1 MRASGNRSFG
11 YGIVRSVIATSLM
24 AGAAGSAQAESLVLY
39 SNNFETPNQAVSIEC
54 GNSLDQTSI
63 NTLYGGAGFTYH
75 QQFTVEAVLHD
86 DNLNLYSDPEGKGGA
101 ISLGMQTA
109 QQADLLAV
117 TFDREG
123 RRYLNVGFDLSSIDI
138 KGCGGPFG
146 VAVPIMR
153 VSLLDS
159 PGGAF
164 SFNQTV
170 LDTVDLEGVAAPDS
184 WTFDWTYVI
193 ASLDSDGATGDYV
206 SVVFDVIQSG
216 YLAFDNLSI
225 VASAQGGIV
234 DSDTDGIA
242 DDQDNCPST
251 PNPKQEDDNENGL
264 GDACECI
271 DHCADPV
278 AVFGEISVTDARYV
292 LRAAVGLFECEL
304 CLCDVNGSGTV
315 DANDALRALR
325 YAVELP
331 VSLEC
336 PTF

>member
-1 MRASGNRSFG
+1 MRASKSRFLDS
-11 YGIVRSVIATSLM
+11 GIVRSMLAATLM
-24 AGAAGSAQAESLVLY
+24 AGIPVSAQAESLVLY
-39 SNNFETPNQAVSIEC
+39 SNNFETPNQSVSIKC
-54 GNSLDQTSI
+54 GNSLDQTGI

-109 QQADLLAV
+109 QQADLLGI

-123 RRYLNVGFDLSSIDI
+123 RRFLNVGFDLSSIDI

-164 SFNQTV
+164 SFNQPV
-170 LDTVDLEGVAAPDS
+170 LDTVDLAGVAAPDS
-184 WTFDWTYVI
+184 WTFDWTYVV
-193 ASLDSDGATGDYV
+193 ASLDSEGATGDFV
-206 SVVFDVIQSG
+206 TVVFDGIQGG

-225 VASAQGGIV
+225 VASEEGGIV

-242 DDQDNCPST
+242 DDQDSCPFT
-251 PNPKQEDDNENGL
+251 PNPGQEDDNENGR

-271 DHCADPV
+271 DNCADPV
-278 AVFGEISVTDARYV
+278 PVFGKVSANDALYV
-292 LRAAVGLFECEL
+292 LRSAVGLFECEL
-304 CLCDVNGSGTV
+304 CLCDADGSGDV
-315 DANDALRALR
+315 DASDALRTLR
-325 YAVELP
+325 FSVGLP

-336 PTF
+336 PSF